1 MPLARMLTINLGHGL
16 DHLLMLLFPVVAAL
30 AASSFDE
37 DYGTLLTLATGS
49 WLAFGLGALPAGWLA
64 DRWSRRGMLAIF
76 FFGSGLGCFL
86 TAAAQSYWQIAGALV
101 VLGLFASIYHPVG
114 VSILVGGTPE
124 TLGRRLAINGVWGNI
139 GVAVSAVAAA
149 GLADLFGWRA
159 AFLVPGAV
167 SIALGVVWLAVAP
180 AGSVESAGEDGRTRG
195 AAVPADWRKVIL
207 ILGCLAVLTGFVFQA
222 AIVSLPKVF
231 DERLGAFAGSATAVG
246 FLAFGVYLVAGVA
259 QLVVGGLI
267 DRFPVK
273 PIFLGVA
280 AAEAVAML
288 AVMNASGAALMVA
301 AAAMMALVYAGL
313 PVADTLIGR
322 NAPPRLRSRIYAT
335 MYVITFVASTAAIPA
350 IALLHGNG
358 GFAALFALLA
368 GMGALTVA
376 GVALLPSRQGLPRT
390 LPA

>member
-1 MPLARMLTINLGHGL
+1 M
-16 DHLLMLLFPVVAAL
+16 
-30 AASSFDE
+30 
-37 DYGTLLTLATGS
+37 
-49 WLAFGLGALPAGWLA
+49 
-64 DRWSRRGMLAIF
+64 
-76 FFGSGLGCFL
+76 
-86 TAAAQSYWQIAGALV
+86 
-101 VLGLFASIYHPVG
+101 
-114 VSILVGGTPE
+114 
-124 TLGRRLAINGVWGNI
+124 
-139 GVAVSAVAAA
+139 
-149 GLADLFGWRA
+149 
-159 AFLVPGAV
+159 
-167 SIALGVVWLAVAP
+167 
-180 AGSVESAGEDGRTRG
+180 
-195 AAVPADWRKVIL
+195 
-207 ILGCLAVLTGFVFQA
+207 LTGFVFQA
-222 AIVSLPKVF
+222 AIVSLPKMF

-273 PIFLGVA
+273 PIFLCVA
-280 AAEAVAML
+280 AAQAVAML
-288 AVMNASGAALMVA
+288 ATMNASGAALMVA